1 MNIVAPV
8 FSSTISPPGGE
19 KGELQGPALVQATLP
34 SGFQPLIWSYIPPAL
49 IAIHCMKNFPCPVET
64 TRASA
69 SSSLWGGSRR
79 SSQVHPDQGGKV
91 QAGKKKTSL
100 KPFILPSTYS
110 LMKNRCVTMVRGQFT
125 DQNLWTLVSGTS
137 TRFRA
142 HTSYTGERE
151 KNLNRNLKI
160 YFIQLC
166 RARQQPDH
174 RLPRPRGRYR
184 QRWAFSTRSEAS
196 FGFKESKC
204 QHDLSDNAV

>member
-34 SGFQPLIWSYIPPAL
+34 SGFQPFIWSYIPPAL
-49 IAIHCMKNFPCPVET
+49 IAIRCMKTFPVET

-91 QAGKKKTSL
+91 QAGKENISETLYPPLNIVTDEKQVCYYGAWSVYRP
-100 KPFILPSTYS
+100 KPLNFGVGDIDPFSCTHLIYRW
-110 LMKNRCVTMVRGQFT
+110 K
-125 DQNLWTLVSGTS
+125 
-137 TRFRA
+137 
-142 HTSYTGERE
+142 RE
-151 KNLNRNLKI
+151 NLNRNLKI

-166 RARQQPDH
+166 RAGQQPDH